1 MSYQSGVCISGRH
14 SNNRELRFTFE
25 NCTAVYSVPY
35 GNEGCMV
42 DALASR
48 SDEGRDMAA
57 IRFGEVPNN
66 L

>member
-1 MSYQSGVCISGRH
+1 MKHNSPEYVSPDDTQ
-14 SNNRELRFTFE
+14 NY
-25 NCTAVYSVPY
+25 TAVYNVPY

-48 SDEGRDMAA
+48 SDEGRVMAA